1 MPRDQPDDAPDKEEA
16 VRQRCQAFEERVRA
30 KYLDLLQRKNDAA
43 RQFESA
49 KAQLGQAVTAHD
61 EWRQEL
67 QQKHAARLEE
77 KAKAAKSLVQQHEQ
91 SKQRARPQDVPE
103 HRAWEYFGAN
113 CRGLSDSFQIIQ
125 PRDIVEPQSTWR
137 QCRHPAYAS
146 LLPRPR
152 PGVASVRP
160 LVAAHHPRV
169 DVSQPVRRQA
179 LPLPS
184 RSTPARMQRGGPLRA
199 SGEEEP
205 TPGVKKNTEF
215 GYSRKDILLIG
226 LGFLAL
232 GYGMY
237 YGLQA
242 TGMEAGMA
250 GSWVQLIVILGMMV
264 GWLFTY
270 LFRVANK
277 EMTYVQQLEDY
288 ETAVMARR
296 MEEMPE
302 SELENMLEEL
312 EAEKAR
318 KAAKRAAKEGEDGEC
333 NAAFVMAR
341 QNRGESPWNKKALIG
356 SLIISTLI
364 CAPLLY
370 VPYLSTKV
378 SKHYRGSWEWGMI
391 ICMGVTLMGLCEI
404 YQTAADAAA

>member
-1 MPRDQPDDAPDKEEA
+1 MMSGALTTCRAFVGRQQP
-16 VRQRCQAFEERVRA
+16 
-30 KYLDLLQRKNDAA
+30 AA
-43 RQFESA
+43 SPSR
-49 KAQLGQAVTAHD
+49 
-61 EWRQEL
+61 R
-67 QQKHAARLEE
+67 R
-77 KAKAAKSLVQQHEQ
+77 
-91 SKQRARPQDVPE
+91 
-103 HRAWEYFGAN
+103 
-113 CRGLSDSFQIIQ
+113 
-125 PRDIVEPQSTWR
+125 
-137 QCRHPAYAS
+137 
-146 LLPRPR
+146 
-152 PGVASVRP
+152 VASVRP
-160 LVAAHHPRV
+160 LVAAHHPRG
-169 DVSQPVRRQA
+169 DVSQPMRRQA

-184 RSTPARMQRGGPLRA
+184 RATPARVQRGGPLRA

-205 TPGVKKNTEF
+205 TPGFKKNTEF

-288 ETAVMARR
+288 ETAVMAKR

-318 KAAKRAAKEGEDGEC
+318 KAAKRAAKE
-333 NAAFVMAR
+333 
-341 QNRGESPWNKKALIG
+341 
-356 SLIISTLI
+356 
-364 CAPLLY
+364 
-370 VPYLSTKV
+370 
-378 SKHYRGSWEWGMI
+378 
-391 ICMGVTLMGLCEI
+391 
-404 YQTAADAAA
+404 